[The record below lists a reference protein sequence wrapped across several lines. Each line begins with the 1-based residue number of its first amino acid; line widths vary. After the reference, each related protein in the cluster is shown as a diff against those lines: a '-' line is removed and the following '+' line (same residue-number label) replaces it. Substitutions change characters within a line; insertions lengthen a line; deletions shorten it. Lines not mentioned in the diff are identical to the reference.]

1 MGKVAG
7 TRTGGVGGYGR
18 LDRGVILDAALRI
31 AARPG
36 SAEIRF
42 RELGEALRADPTA
55 VYRHFRS
62 KRELMEALI
71 ERLMERIVGMVR
83 SSDGWREVLTAMAT
97 GILEEFTSHPAVGL
111 HLAEARPV
119 GASELVLVERVL
131 AALEDAGLSG
141 DALITHYG
149 ALSGFAVS
157 YVAASCRE
165 LLTAGATSVDVV
177 EGMAWLPGGL
187 TITAQSHPAVLRYA
201 EQLGAMNFR
210 STYSATIGVLIEAA
224 AQAGRPP
231 GGEPG

>member
-1 MGKVAG
+1 MAG
-7 TRTGGVGGYGR
+7 TQPSGVGGYGR

-36 SAEIRF
+36 ATEIRF
-42 RELGEALRADPTA
+42 RELGEELSADPTA

-71 ERLMERIVGMVR
+71 ERLMEGVADMAL
-83 SSDGWREVLTAMAT
+83 STDGWRGVLNAMAV
-97 GILEEFTSHPAVGL
+97 GILEEFTRHPAIGL
-111 HLAEARPV
+111 HLADARPV

-165 LLTAGATSVDVV
+165 LLTAGAASVAVV
-177 EGMAWLPGGL
+177 EGMAWLPSDL
-187 TITAQSHPAVLRYA
+187 AVTAQTHPAVLRYA
-201 EQLGAMNFR
+201 EQLAATNFR
-210 STYSATIGVLIEAA
+210 STYSATIGVLIDAA
-224 AQAGRPP
+224 AQAGRPR